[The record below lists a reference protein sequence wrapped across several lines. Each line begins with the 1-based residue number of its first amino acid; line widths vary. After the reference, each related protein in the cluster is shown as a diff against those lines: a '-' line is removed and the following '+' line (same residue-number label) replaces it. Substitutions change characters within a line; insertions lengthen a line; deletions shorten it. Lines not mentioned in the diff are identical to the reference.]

1 MSELVRDDTFESAA
15 SRRTTNNNNNLS
27 VTATSAS
34 KERLS
39 SLLSNPRLS
48 SSDSE

>member
-15 SRRTTNNNNNLS
+15 SRRTTNNNNLS
-27 VTATSAS
+27 VTATNAS